1 MSDDYGSHADF
12 LSWVAESVPKRTALV
27 EDELRN
33 AFRGHIEVRETEF
46 VLLGRV
52 SATALA
58 EILLAHPTVL
68 KPLLSVCNLAGRALA
83 RDIGIKNLDT
93 YAPRLDA
100 KQAAAIA
107 GYIKPFLPPAVSIH
121 ALSEIDRVEW
131 IDKEIRRIKGSWE
144 NLIVE
149 ALCRLSGVGFAKRK
163 FTAGGEEFEI
173 DAASPRSGPM
183 EVAVDIKRIESPRDI
198 HKRTDEILNK
208 ATRFRET
215 YPDGKFGAVIYY
227 PFVDQHINVV
237 GRMNSPNVAGLVF
250 AGQSPDSIATA
261 VALLLG
267 QLGLKVL

>member
-1 MSDDYGSHADF
+1 M
-12 LSWVAESVPKRTALV
+12 
-27 EDELRN
+27 
-33 AFRGHIEVRETEF
+33 RETEF

-173 DAASPRSGPM
+173 DAQVHAQGLWKSPWTSSGSSHPGTSTSEPM
-183 EVAVDIKRIESPRDI
+183 KSSIRRHGS
-198 HKRTDEILNK
+198 
-208 ATRFRET
+208 
-215 YPDGKFGAVIYY
+215 
-227 PFVDQHINVV
+227 
-237 GRMNSPNVAGLVF
+237 GRPTGRQVRCGH
-250 AGQSPDSIATA
+250 
-261 VALLLG
+261 LLP
-267 QLGLKVL
+267 VC